1 MQVATLSDAITH
13 AVIGKQESVE
23 MGVSDSAALM
33 HIFSSTLYTY
43 PRLATVREIICNGW
57 DGHISTNKTDTP
69 LQITLKDGHLSIRD
83 FGPGIP
89 HDKIGPIYGVFGN
102 STKRED
108 STVTGGFGL
117 GSKAP
122 LAYVDNF
129 EVISHNNGVKTVYRV
144 SKSSMEKGGKPTIDT
159 IVSMPTT
166 ETGIQV
172 KLGIQHQHTDLFL
185 HLINEV
191 LILGEI
197 KASVNGMDPVEG
209 LPLENSPTGYLINS
223 FTGTLTSRIN
233 VRYGNVVYPIPKH
246 EGYLIEWQ
254 RVMEGMNKLWEGAN
268 IIFMCAPDTISIAP
282 SREALILTDAT
293 VATLK
298 GLLLS
303 FDSTLDAVAKVSSKQ
318 IIQARTNKLV
328 SEEVINEPSK
338 FKEYLQLPR
347 VTSEQ
352 HPTGVIA
359 YTTRRAFLNHE
370 LRKSTQ
376 VRPDELVVKRLAKL
390 VKEAT
395 IPVKFGNALLKRAK
409 YHERN
414 PAIKSHFSKS
424 YEAIVHK
431 YVTLPLNNLIAQE
444 KKLTKDR
451 LYYTFSR
458 YSFRSFGLIRPNKL
472 SIPAGDAV
480 KAISFAFK
488 RAVVGRSKTAIQDFL
503 SAQKDPNGWVVYL
516 TQNSEKTIQTITDG
530 LVGLGYDVHNVIPEK
545 VVEEIDPLAPK
556 PVRKPAAPK
565 RKGFL
570 SLTDSFDPAT
580 KTFLLR
586 TARANSTPGS
596 EVHDPVAYVVLT
608 SSTEDPQQFSRLSD
622 KTSQLI
628 ATQFGDKI
636 AVVIS
641 TQVQKLID
649 KGVPE
654 VAAFV
659 ANYVDDALSARPDF
673 PRYLAFAKLAKDN
686 QRRVDAHKF
695 LGSIARHEKLMNDLG
710 LRYYITPETDMLI
723 TFYEESQHKYYQT
736 LDLPKC
742 RALYGKIKPYPD
754 YDKLVHKIENSP
766 WKHFLD
772 MAHVVHELDNPLT
785 STEHYAVACELAL
798 KLLK

>member
-1 MQVATLSDAITH
+1 MQVAALSDAITH

-33 HIFSSTLYTY
+33 HIFSTTLYTY

-69 LQITLKDGHLSIRD
+69 LQITLKDGQLSIRD

-89 HDKIGPIYGVFGN
+89 HAQIGPIYGVFGN

-144 SKSSMEKGGKPTIDT
+144 SKSSMEKGGKPSIDT

-172 KLGIQHQHTDLFL
+172 KLGIQHQHADEFL
-185 HLINEV
+185 RLINEV

-209 LPLENSPTGYLINS
+209 LPLEISPTGYLINS
-223 FTGTLTSRIN
+223 FSGTLTSRIN
-233 VRYGNVVYPIPKH
+233 VRYGNVVYPLPKH

-254 RVMEGMNKLWEGAN
+254 RVLEGMSKLWEGAN
-268 IIFMCAPDTISIAP
+268 IIFMCAPDTVSIAP

-293 VATLK
+293 VETLK

-303 FDSTLDAVAKVSSKQ
+303 FDSSLAEVAKVSSKQ

-328 SEEVINEPSK
+328 SEEIINEPSK

-347 VTSEQ
+347 VASEQ
-352 HPTGVIA
+352 HPTGIIA

-370 LRKSTQ
+370 LQKSTQ
-376 VRPDELVVKRLAKL
+376 VGPGGLVVKRLAKL
-390 VKEAT
+390 VKEAA
-395 IPVKFGNALLKRAK
+395 IPVKFGNALLKKAK
-409 YHERN
+409 YGKHLSTRR
-414 PAIKSHFSKS
+414 SYLYSS
-424 YEAIVHK
+424 YEGIIHK
-431 YVTLPLNNLIAQE
+431 YVTLPLNNLIAQDE
-444 KKLTKDR
+444 KLTKDR

-458 YSFRSFGLIRPNKL
+458 DHYRSFELIRPSRL
-472 SIPAGDAV
+472 SITTGEAE

-503 SAQKDPNGWVVYL
+503 STQKYPNGWVVYL
-516 TQNSEKTIQTITDG
+516 TQNNEQTIQAITDG
-530 LVGLGYDVHNVIPEK
+530 LVGLGYDVRNVIPEK
-545 VVEEIDPLAPK
+545 EVEEIDPLAPK

-570 SLTDSFDPAT
+570 SLASSFNPIGNS
-580 KTFLLR
+580 FLLG
-586 TARANSTPGS
+586 TARANATPES
-596 EVHDPVAYVVLT
+596 EVHDPVAYVVLN
-608 SSTEDPQQFSRLSD
+608 SSTEHPMRFSRLSE
-622 KTSQLI
+622 KSAQLV
-628 ATQFGDKI
+628 ATHFGDKI

-654 VAAFV
+654 VTTFV
-659 ANYVDDALSARPDF
+659 ANYVDDTLSARPDF
-673 PRYLAFAKLAKDN
+673 PRYLAFAKLAKDR
-686 QRRVDAHKF
+686 QYRADTHRF
-695 LGSIARHEKLMNDLG
+695 LGSITRHEKLMNDLG
-710 LRYYITPETDMLI
+710 LRFYITPETDMLI
-723 TFYEESQHKYYQT
+723 SFFEESQYRHYQT
-736 LDLPKC
+736 FDLPKC
-742 RALYGKIKPYPD
+742 KALFEKIKPYPY
-754 YDKLVHKIENSP
+754 YDKLIHKVESSP
-766 WKHFLD
+766 WKLFLN
-772 MAHVVHELDNPLT
+772 MNHVVHELDNPLT
-785 STEHYAVACELAL
+785 PTEHYAVACELAL
-798 KLLK
+798 NLLK

>member
-1 MQVATLSDAITH
+1 MQVAALSDAITH

-33 HIFSSTLYTY
+33 HIFSTTLYTY

-57 DGHISTNKTDTP
+57 DGHITANKTDTP
-69 LQITLKDGHLSIRD
+69 LQIILKDGQLSIRD

-89 HDKIGPIYGVFGN
+89 HAKIGQIYGVFGN

-129 EVISHNNGVKTVYRV
+129 EVISHNSGVKTVYRV
-144 SKSSMEKGGKPTIDT
+144 SKSSMEKGGKPSIDT

-172 KLGIQHQHTDLFL
+172 KLGIQHQHADEFL
-185 HLINEV
+185 RLINEV

-197 KASVNGMDPVEG
+197 KASVNGKDPVEG

-223 FTGTLTSRIN
+223 FSGTLTSRIN
-233 VRYGNVVYPIPKH
+233 VRYGNVVYPLPKH

-254 RVMEGMNKLWEGAN
+254 RVLEGMSKLWNGAN
-268 IIFMCAPDTISIAP
+268 IIFMCAPDTVSIAP

-303 FDSTLDAVAKVSSKQ
+303 FDSSLAEVAKVSSQQ
-318 IIQARTNKLV
+318 IIQARTNKLI
-328 SEEVINEPSK
+328 SEETIVEPSN
-338 FKEYLQLPR
+338 FANHIQLPR
-347 VTSEQ
+347 ITSEQ
-352 HPTGVIA
+352 HPTGIIA

-370 LRKSTQ
+370 LQRSTS
-376 VRPDELVVKRLAKL
+376 VSPNVLVVKRLEKL
-390 VKEAT
+390 VKEAR
-395 IPVKFGNALLKRAK
+395 IPVKFGNALLKKAK
-409 YHERN
+409 YAKNISTKR
-414 PAIKSHFSKS
+414 SYFTSS
-424 YEAIVHK
+424 YEAIIHK
-431 YVTLPLNNLIAQE
+431 YLTLPLNNLIAQDE
-444 KKLTKDR
+444 KLTKDR

-458 YSFRSFGLIRPNKL
+458 YSYRSFELIRPSKL
-472 SIPAGDAV
+472 SITHGDVEKAV
-480 KAISFAFK
+480 SFAFK

-503 SAQKDPNGWVVYL
+503 SDQEYPNGWVAYL
-516 TQNSEKTIQTITDG
+516 CQNNEKTIQAITDG
-530 LVGLGYDVHNVIPEK
+530 LVGLGYDVRNVIPEK

-570 SLTDSFDPAT
+570 SLLSSFNPVT
-580 KTFLLR
+580 ETFLLS
-586 TARANSTPGS
+586 TARANATPES
-596 EVHDPVAYVVLT
+596 EVHDPVAYVVLNN
-608 SSTEDPQQFSRLSD
+608 STECPTVFSKLSG
-622 KTSQLI
+622 KSAQLV
-628 ATQFGDKI
+628 ATHFGDKI

-649 KGVPE
+649 KGMPE
-654 VAAFV
+654 VSAFIG
-659 ANYVDDALSARPDF
+659 NYVDAALSTRPDF
-673 PRYLAFAKLAKDN
+673 PRYLAFGKLAKDK
-686 QRRVDAHKF
+686 QYRADTHKF
-695 LGSIARHEKLMNDLG
+695 LGSIIRHEKVMSDLG
-710 LRYYITPETDMLI
+710 LRFYITPETDMLI
-723 TFYEESQHKYYQT
+723 TFYEESQHRQFYA

-742 RALYGKIKPYPD
+742 RALVAKVKPYPG
-754 YDKLVHKIENSP
+754 YDTLVHKIDSSP
-766 WKHFLD
+766 WKYFLD
-772 MAHVVHELDNPLT
+772 MDHVVHKLDKAQP
-785 STEHYAVACELAL
+785 SSEHYAIACEIAL